1 MKRAASG
8 AALFVDWGSESW
20 YSDKKGGLSM
30 YCWNC
35 GKEME
40 DDLLF
45 CPHCAMKQAGIP
57 EPKPKRKKIPA
68 AAVIS
73 GIVSLTALL
82 GIILILIFA
91 GTAPEPEPPVDPY
104 SVALPDL
111 ASFLNTQYAYDDV
124 SPYTHYVT
132 CILKKSEGREA
143 VREYMELLQK
153 SAYQLKLDD
162 SWDYTQDKVL
172 CTDYIFHYTSKGE
185 GIGWVTHKDGYR
197 YHVKLSVY
205 EHTKKDQ
212 ITVTLY
218 TAPGFELKDP
228 GVDADAVK

>member
-1 MKRAASG
+1 
-8 AALFVDWGSESW
+8 
-20 YSDKKGGLSM
+20 M

-172 CTDYIFHYTSKGE
+172 CTDYIFHYTGKGE